1 MMDLTSP
8 IRKKMFN
15 YFDIYKIGQKL
26 FSHLIK
32 KANLDKIELKT
43 QYIFIK
49 FVLKNYKCFYLI
61 SNGIHYPF
69 FTSQT
74 KTKDK

>member
-1 MMDLTSP
+1 
-8 IRKKMFN
+8 MFN
-15 YFDIYKIGQKL
+15 YFDIQKIGQKIIPP
-26 FSHLIK
+26 FDEK

>member
-1 MMDLTSP
+1 
-8 IRKKMFN
+8 MFN
-15 YFDIYKIGQKL
+15 YFDVYKKGQKIIL
-26 FSHLIK
+26 PFDK

-69 FTSQT
+69 FTYQT